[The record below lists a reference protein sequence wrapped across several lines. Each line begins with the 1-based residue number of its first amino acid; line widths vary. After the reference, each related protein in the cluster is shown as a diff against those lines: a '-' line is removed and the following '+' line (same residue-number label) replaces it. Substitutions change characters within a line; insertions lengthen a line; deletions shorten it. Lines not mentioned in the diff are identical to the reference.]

1 MPVHSSL
8 RGNLVN
14 IVPWQGEIW
23 LIRKI
28 TWPCQYYV
36 INTCGGLRLDSSPR
50 DVFAVF
56 VTALPLEKESSGSVS
71 VYEISATKHITWFT
85 FSLLFWRQLFGKKL
99 DGRKF
104 LCQFSVQFCVAN
116 VILFSYDKEPLMRK
130 TELRAR
136 KTFVNKIVSSVHPYE
151 NHDP

>member
-1 MPVHSSL
+1 MTDKKNHMTMSILCHQHL
-8 RGNLVN
+8 R
-14 IVPWQGEIW
+14 
-23 LIRKI
+23 RI
-28 TWPCQYYV
+28 T
-36 INTCGGLRLDSSPR
+36 LRLFTKRCICCLSL
-50 DVFAVF
+50 

-116 VILFSYDKEPLMRK
+116 VLLFSYDKEPLMRK